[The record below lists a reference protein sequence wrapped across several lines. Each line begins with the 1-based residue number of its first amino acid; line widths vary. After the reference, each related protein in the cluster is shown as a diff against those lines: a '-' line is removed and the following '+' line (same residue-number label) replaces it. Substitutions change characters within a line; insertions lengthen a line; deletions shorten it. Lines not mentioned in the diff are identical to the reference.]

1 MSRARRW
8 WIVGSLAG
16 MLVGMLGAGIAD
28 AAHIGQS
35 QCETGIPADESLG
48 FIGFPRGNL
57 FCPLIADPKGGQSFA
72 SYVRGTSASAFGT
85 DIASVGIADELGL
98 FRVNGP
104 TIGDGVQLSLAGS
117 VYAQFDLNAPSYD
130 LINADYLIGLPLVI
144 RRGPVATRIRLYHQ
158 SSHLGDEFILRPGV
172 VRENLAFQSIEG
184 MLSGELRPLRLYGGG
199 EYLFGATPA
208 EIETRLV
215 HGGVEFRQP
224 GGLLPIAG
232 LDQARLIAGLDV
244 KSVEDLGWS
253 VAWSGRAGI
262 ELGGRPGSGHASRRW
277 SLLGEYY
284 DGPSPYGQFF
294 RDDVTYYGLGLHIG
308 L

>member
-1 MSRARRW
+1 MRRPLGRTW
-8 WIVGSLAG
+8 FAVAALAG
-16 MLVGMLGAGIAD
+16 MLATGTAD
-28 AAHIGQS
+28 AEHIARG
-35 QCETGIPADESLG
+35 QCETGIPADEALG
-48 FIGFPRGNL
+48 LVWFPRGDL
-57 FCPLIADPKGGQSFA
+57 FCPLIADPKGAGSFA
-72 SYVRGTSASAFGT
+72 SYVRGTSTSAFGT
-85 DIASVGIADELGL
+85 DIASVGIGDELGL

-104 TIGDGVQLSLAGS
+104 TIGDGVQLSLAGN

-130 LINADYLIGLPLVI
+130 LINADYLLGLPLVI
-144 RRGPVATRIRLYHQ
+144 RRGPIATRIRLYHQ
-158 SSHLGDEFILRPGV
+158 SSHLGDEFILRGPV

-184 MLSGELRPLRLYGGG
+184 MLSGEFGPLRLYGGG

-208 EIETRLV
+208 EIQTRLV
-215 HGGVEFRQP
+215 HGGVELRQP

-232 LDQARLIAGLDV
+232 FDRARLVAGLDV
-244 KSVEDLGWS
+244 KAVEDLAWA

-262 ELGGRPGSGHASRRW
+262 ELGGRPGAGHASRRL

-294 RDDVTYYGLGLHIG
+294 RDNVTYYGFGLHIG